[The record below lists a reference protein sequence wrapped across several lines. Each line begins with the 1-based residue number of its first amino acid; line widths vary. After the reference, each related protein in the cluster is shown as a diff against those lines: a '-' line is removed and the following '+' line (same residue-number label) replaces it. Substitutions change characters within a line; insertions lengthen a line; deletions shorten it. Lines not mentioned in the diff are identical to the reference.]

1 MESKKHD
8 SRTGKNVDCN
18 QRSKYHAFWSDFS
31 VKVFRLIVAYA
42 RTLTC
47 DPSLAEDLAQA
58 TVLRVLYYLPE
69 PDSIQDHLS
78 YLKRMAKNLFL
89 DSRKKPI
96 DTSLD
101 ELLEANP
108 DHPALKDPT
117 NVFENLEHKE
127 DLRTIFEPSTPELII
142 TLEMLVDGCTWEEI
156 AAALNEPVWR
166 TKFRWY
172 SAIKRVHDRLRPHR
186 NGI

>member
-1 MESKKHD
+1 MSKKQD
-8 SRTGKNVDCN
+8 SRT
-18 QRSKYHAFWSDFS
+18 FWSEFL
-31 VKVFRLIVAYA
+31 VKVYQLLVNYA

-58 TVLRVLYYLPE
+58 TVARVLHYVPE
-69 PDSIQDHLS
+69 PDAIQDHLS
-78 YLKRMAKNLFL
+78 YLKRVSKNLFL
-89 DSRKKPI
+89 DSKKKPTE
-96 DTSLD
+96 TSLD
-101 ELLEANP
+101 ELLEAHP

-117 NVFENLEHKE
+117 NVFADLEHQV
-127 DLRTIFEPSTPELII
+127 DLRTAFEPSTPELII

-172 SAIKRVHDRLRPHR
+172 AAIKRIQDRLRRHR